1 MKKILTLIAGI
12 VLLAACSTPDREKEL
27 NNIAEHEQRLS
38 AIDVS
43 SDDEA
48 AIELLALYR
57 KFAADFPEDS
67 LAPAYMTKAADL
79 CINLGKSEEAVALL
93 DSVINLYPGY
103 DDIAGCYFLKGYAY
117 ENAEQYEEAKEAY
130 TYFVENYPD
139 HYLATDTKVML
150 NYIGMNPE
158 EMFDAIMANATD
170 QNLAQE

>member
-1 MKKILTLIAGI
+1 MKKILTLVAGI
-12 VLLAACSTPDREKEL
+12 MLLAACSTPDRENEL
-27 NNIAEHEQRLS
+27 SNIAEHEQMLS

-43 SDDEA
+43 SDDDA
-48 AIELLALYR
+48 AIELLGLYR

-79 CINLGKSEEAVALL
+79 CINLGKSDEAVALL

-117 ENAEQYEEAKEAY
+117 ENAEHYEEAKEAY
-130 TYFVENYPD
+130 TYFVENYPE
-139 HYLATDTKVML
+139 HYLAADTKVML

>member
-1 MKKILTLIAGI
+1 MKKILTLVAGI
-12 VLLAACSTPDREKEL
+12 MLLAACSTPDREKEL
-27 NNIAEHEQRLS
+27 SNIAEHEQMLS

-43 SDDEA
+43 SDDDA
-48 AIELLALYR
+48 AIELLGLYR

-79 CINLGKSEEAVALL
+79 CINLGRSDEAVALL

-117 ENAEQYEEAKEAY
+117 ENAEHYEEAREAY
-130 TYFVENYPD
+130 TYFVENYPE
-139 HYLATDTKVML
+139 HYLAADTKVML

>member
-1 MKKILTLIAGI
+1 MKKILTLIVGI

-27 NNIAEHEQRLS
+27 NNIAEHEQMLS

-43 SDDEA
+43 SDDDA

>member
-12 VLLAACSTPDREKEL
+12 ALLAACNTPDREKEI
-27 NNIAEHEQRLS
+27 NNIAEHEQMLS

-43 SDDEA
+43 SDDNA
-48 AIELLALYR
+48 AIELLGLYR

-67 LAPAYMTKAADL
+67 LAPTYMTKAADL
-79 CINLGKSEEAVALL
+79 CINLGKSEDAVALL
-93 DSVINLYPGY
+93 DSVISLYPGY
-103 DDIAGCYFLKGYAY
+103 EDIAGCYFLKGYAY

-130 TYFVENYPD
+130 TYFVENYPE
-139 HYLATDTKVML
+139 HYLAADTKVML

>member
-1 MKKILTLIAGI
+1 MKKILTLLAGM

-27 NNIAEHEQRLS
+27 TIIAEHEQMLS

-43 SDDEA
+43 SDDDA
-48 AIELLALYR
+48 AIELLGLYR

-79 CINLGKSEEAVALL
+79 CINLGKSEDAVALL
-93 DSVINLYPGY
+93 DSVISLYPGY
-103 DDIAGCYFLKGYAY
+103 EDIAGCYFLKGYAY

-139 HYLATDTKVML
+139 HYLAADTKVML

>member
-1 MKKILTLIAGI
+1 MKKILTLVAGI
-12 VLLAACSTPDREKEL
+12 MLLAACSTPDREKEL
-27 NNIAEHEQRLS
+27 SNIAEHEQMLS

-43 SDDEA
+43 SDDDA
-48 AIELLALYR
+48 AIELLGLYR

-79 CINLGKSEEAVALL
+79 CINLGKSDEAVALL

-130 TYFVENYPD
+130 TYFVENYPE
-139 HYLATDTKVML
+139 HYLAADTKVML

>member
-1 MKKILTLIAGI
+1 MKKILTLVAGI
-12 VLLAACSTPDREKEL
+12 MLLAACSTPDREKEL
-27 NNIAEHEQRLS
+27 SNIAKHEQMLS

-43 SDDEA
+43 SDDDA
-48 AIELLALYR
+48 AIELLGLYR

-79 CINLGKSEEAVALL
+79 CINLGKSDEAVALL

-117 ENAEQYEEAKEAY
+117 ENAEHYEEAKEAY
-130 TYFVENYPD
+130 TYFVENYPE
-139 HYLATDTKVML
+139 HYLAADTKVML

>member
-1 MKKILTLIAGI
+1 MKKILTLLAGM

-27 NNIAEHEQRLS
+27 TIIAEHEQMLS

-43 SDDEA
+43 SDDDA
-48 AIELLALYR
+48 AIELLGLYR

-79 CINLGKSEEAVALL
+79 CINLGKSEDAVALL
-93 DSVINLYPGY
+93 DSVISLYPGY
-103 DDIAGCYFLKGYAY
+103 EDIAGCYFLKGYAY
-117 ENAEQYEEAKEAY
+117 ENAEQYEEAQEAY

-139 HYLATDTKVML
+139 HYLAADTKVML

>member
-1 MKKILTLIAGI
+1 M
-12 VLLAACSTPDREKEL
+12 
-27 NNIAEHEQRLS
+27 LS

-43 SDDEA
+43 SDDDA

>member
-12 VLLAACSTPDREKEL
+12 ALLAACNTPDREKEI
-27 NNIAEHEQRLS
+27 NNIAEHEQMLS

-43 SDDEA
+43 SDDNA
-48 AIELLALYR
+48 AIELLGLYR

-67 LAPAYMTKAADL
+67 LAPTYMTKAADL
-79 CINLGKSEEAVALL
+79 CINLGKNEDAVALL
-93 DSVINLYPGY
+93 DSVISLYPGY
-103 DDIAGCYFLKGYAY
+103 EDIAGCYFLKGYAY

-130 TYFVENYPD
+130 TYFVENYPE
-139 HYLATDTKVML
+139 HYLAADTKVML

>member
-27 NNIAEHEQRLS
+27 NNIAEHEQMLS

-43 SDDEA
+43 SDNDA

>member
-1 MKKILTLIAGI
+1 MKKILTLIAEI
-12 VLLAACSTPDREKEL
+12 VLLAACSAPDREKEL
-27 NNIAEHEQRLS
+27 NNIAEHEQMLS

-43 SDDEA
+43 SDDDA

>member
-1 MKKILTLIAGI
+1 MKKILTLISGI
-12 VLLAACSTPDREKEL
+12 VLLAACSAPDREKEL
-27 NNIAEHEQRLS
+27 NNIAEHEQMLS

-43 SDDEA
+43 SDDDA

-67 LAPAYMTKAADL
+67 LAPTYMTKAADL

>member
-1 MKKILTLIAGI
+1 MKKILTLVAGI
-12 VLLAACSTPDREKEL
+12 MLLAACSTPDREKEL
-27 NNIAEHEQRLS
+27 SNIAEHEQMLS

-43 SDDEA
+43 SDDDA
-48 AIELLALYR
+48 AIELLGLYR

-79 CINLGKSEEAVALL
+79 CINLGKSDEAVALL

-103 DDIAGCYFLKGYAY
+103 NDIAGCYFLKGYAY

-130 TYFVENYPD
+130 TYFVENYPE
-139 HYLATDTKVML
+139 HYLAADTKVML

>member
-27 NNIAEHEQRLS
+27 NNIAEHEQMLS

-43 SDDEA
+43 SDDDA

-158 EMFDAIMANATD
+158 EMFDAIIANATD

>member
-12 VLLAACSTPDREKEL
+12 ALLAACSAPDREKEL
-27 NNIAEHEQRLS
+27 NNIAEHEQMLS

-43 SDDEA
+43 SDDDA

>member
-1 MKKILTLIAGI
+1 MKKILTLVAGI
-12 VLLAACSTPDREKEL
+12 MLLAACSTPDREKEL
-27 NNIAEHEQRLS
+27 SNIAEHEQMLS

-43 SDDEA
+43 SDDDA
-48 AIELLALYR
+48 AIELLGLYR

-79 CINLGKSEEAVALL
+79 CINLGKSDEAVALL

-117 ENAEQYEEAKEAY
+117 ENAEHYEEAREAY
-130 TYFVENYPD
+130 TYFVENYPE
-139 HYLATDTKVML
+139 HYLAADTKVML

>member
-12 VLLAACSTPDREKEL
+12 VLLAACSAPDREKEL
-27 NNIAEHEQRLS
+27 NNIAEHEQMLS

-43 SDDEA
+43 SDDDA

-170 QNLAQE
+170 QNLAQK

>member
-27 NNIAEHEQRLS
+27 NNIAEHEQMLS

-43 SDDEA
+43 SDDDA